1 MRSRIFG
8 REETRELECA
18 GRLTIRNRKS
28 IGRLSDSINNSGR
41 SQVVIDLSKLN
52 YVRSA
57 DLGILLSLRE
67 GVMESGK
74 RIVISGAADSICETL
89 DSAACGSLF
98 DIR

>member
-8 REETRELECA
+8 REETRELDCA

-52 YVRSA
+52 YIGPA

-67 GVMESGK
+67 GVMEIGK
-74 RIVISGAADSICETL
+74 RIVISGATDSVCETL
-89 DSAACGSLF
+89 DSAAYGLLF
-98 DIR
+98 DIC